1 MLNQK
6 NQRNDSSTFWS
17 GFSLGLLSGSILLY
31 AFGTKKGRQT
41 LKKAL
46 DNSETIEDNI
56 SQIIKLI
63 QENITSEKQ
72 AEKKK

>member
-1 MLNQK
+1 
-6 NQRNDSSTFWS
+6 
-17 GFSLGLLSGSILLY
+17 LLY